1 MTVQQILKVKGDG
14 PVITVKPGATLAEA
28 ATILSS
34 RRIGAVVVST
44 DGHTML
50 GILSERD
57 IVRELGKRGA
67 ACLSD
72 PVDKVAVA
80 EAPPAVVAAPVEIVL
95 APLQPDPGDAP
106 AAATGPVPDPEA
118 GVDSKP
124 RRKGWWSPGR

>member
-1 MTVQQILKVKGDG
+1 M
-14 PVITVKPGATLAEA
+14 AEA
-28 ATILSS
+28 APADAPAAKPRSPRS
-34 RRIGAVVVST
+34 RKPKVAEAVAEV
-44 DGHTML
+44 L
-50 GILSERD
+50 
-57 IVRELGKRGA
+57 A
-67 ACLSD
+67 SD
-72 PVDKVAVA
+72 PVDKVAVV